1 MRTNDRAKGRVTRVV
16 SGIAALV
23 VGWLM
28 VGPVLAGDEGP
39 VGRYAA
45 VALVEGQ
52 RMAGTGSLQPR
63 VLILDTAQGH
73 LWTWEENVR
82 LDQPGKAPT
91 FGAAVIYQGRVR
103 PGSRIGE
110 LVGQVP
116 RE

>member
-1 MRTNDRAKGRVTRVV
+1 VNRRSVRR
-16 SGIAALV
+16 AALAAALL
-23 VGWLM
+23 GLA
-28 VGPVLAGDEGP
+28 PVLVLAED

-63 VLILDTAQGH
+63 VLILDTVEGH

-82 LDQPGKAPT
+82 LDQPGKAPA

-103 PGSRIGE
+103 PGTRIGE
-110 LVGQVP
+110 VVGQVP
-116 RE
+116 RD